1 LGVPHRALK
10 DVQIGNYSIEK
21 GSTVSGSLYHAMR
34 DKRFFE
40 NPEIFN
46 PQRFLDK
53 GIPYI
58 LVYKSRN
65 FGRFLELI
73 FSIRLIRGS
82 NFIKSKTLKNWLFLH
97 FEGLIRRKKA
107 FKISEFWT

>member
-10 DVQIGNYSIEK
+10 DVQIGKYSIEK

-53 GIPYI
+53 GIVLNFYFFHSQLDFK
-58 LVYKSRN
+58 LVDYYRN
-65 FGRFLELI
+65 LAETFHNVGEC
-73 FSIRLIRGS
+73 
-82 NFIKSKTLKNWLFLH
+82 KTVLYFD
-97 FEGLIRRKKA
+97 
-107 FKISEFWT
+107 